1 MEWSR
6 YIPASDPDS
15 AHALIVTAPPDM
27 EFDKARHYSD
37 LGFITLGKVITSY
50 RQNNRELMS

>member
-27 EFDKARHYSD
+27 ELIKHGIIQILALSRLVKS
-37 LGFITLGKVITSY
+37 
-50 RQNNRELMS
+50 